1 VDIEDSIIDL
11 TDAIG
16 NDYTDLAPE
25 GEAHFDPV
33 TLATLLACHILYAVG
48 VGIKEGIT
56 EAAKDGTVAVLQA
69 SGRHISERLV
79 PQRLRDFFAGKPDEA
94 GKDPADQEKD
104 ADADRATAEKQ
115 ASDALAGAASAAG
128 GLDPAAVSQLA
139 AATAVA
145 VAQALQAAGL
155 KETATIR
162 VEQTIKAQVSITL
175 TPAA

>member
-33 TLATLLACHILYAVG
+33 TVATLLACHVLYAIG
-48 VGIKEGIT
+48 AGIKEGIT

-79 PQRLRDFFAGKPDEA
+79 PQRLRDFFTAKADEA
-94 GKDPADQEKD
+94 GKDPASQEED
-104 ADADRATAEKQ
+104 ADAQRAVAEKQ
-115 ASDALAGAASAAG
+115 ASHALADAASAAG
-128 GLDPAAVSQLA
+128 GLDPATVSQLA

-162 VEQTIKAQVSITL
+162 VQQTIETQVNVTL
-175 TPAA
+175 TPVG

>member
-1 VDIEDSIIDL
+1 MDIEDSIIDL

-48 VGIKEGIT
+48 AGIKEGIT

-79 PQRLRDFFAGKPDEA
+79 PQRLRDFFSAKPDEA
-94 GKDPADQEKD
+94 DKDPADQEKD

-115 ASDALAGAASAAG
+115 ASDALAGAAFAAG
-128 GLDPAAVSQLA
+128 GLDPTAVSQLA